1 MLITNKINI
10 VLAILVSIIPLSIII
25 GSSVSLTNI
34 ILIGFFAIFFLAK
47 KDFLNLLKN
56 REIQLLLL
64 LYLYLIFNSFIA
76 IDFETSA
83 NRNFGF
89 IRFILL
95 FISINYLFKNFSNSN
110 LVFNFWFAVIFI
122 VSIDSF
128 IEFYFGRNILGYGEL
143 YGERIVSFFK
153 DEPVVGAFL
162 NGFIFIIIGYFFDK
176 SLHKN
181 AKFKLL
187 LFLIILTLFLTVL
200 ITGERSNGI
209 KLIIGIAIFVFL
221 NPKLGLK
228 FKIYTSA
235 SIFIIF
241 SLLILNSNYVK
252 NRYYDTFIYY
262 LIDKDRLSNYLNN
275 QHYFELYISGIQIF
289 KDYPLLGVGNKNYR
303 VVTIR
308 DAQIKENYEISTHPH
323 QVFFEF
329 LSEHGLVGTLILLSI
344 IFKLMFKNLKI
355 IILSRNSI
363 QLGCL
368 CYLII
373 NFIPLLPSGAFFADF
388 NSTLFWLNLSIM
400 YACNQKTNVF
410 YNK

>member
-1 MLITNKINI
+1 M
-10 VLAILVSIIPLSIII
+10 
-25 GSSVSLTNI
+25 
-34 ILIGFFAIFFLAK
+34 
-47 KDFLNLLKN
+47 
-56 REIQLLLL
+56 
-64 LYLYLIFNSFIA
+64 
-76 IDFETSA
+76 
-83 NRNFGF
+83 
-89 IRFILL
+89 
-95 FISINYLFKNFSNSN
+95 
-110 LVFNFWFAVIFI
+110 
-122 VSIDSF
+122 
-128 IEFYFGRNILGYGEL
+128 
-143 YGERIVSFFK
+143 
-153 DEPVVGAFL
+153 
-162 NGFIFIIIGYFFDK
+162 
-176 SLHKN
+176 
-181 AKFKLL
+181 
-187 LFLIILTLFLTVL
+187 
-200 ITGERSNGI
+200 
-209 KLIIGIAIFVFL
+209 
-221 NPKLGLK
+221 
-228 FKIYTSA
+228 
-235 SIFIIF
+235 
-241 SLLILNSNYVK
+241 NSNYVK

-275 QHYFELYISGIQIF
+275 QHYFELYISGIQVF